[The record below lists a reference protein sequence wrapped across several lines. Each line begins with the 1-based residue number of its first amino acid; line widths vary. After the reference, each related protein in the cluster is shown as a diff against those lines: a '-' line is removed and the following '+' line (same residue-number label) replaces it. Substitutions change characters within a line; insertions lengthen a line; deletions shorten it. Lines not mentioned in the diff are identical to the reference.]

1 MIQRSTEGT
10 SSMRSKAMR
19 GAQKRIALQSGP
31 TPTFNFR
38 IARRLDE
45 VADIL
50 SEQRANPYRVRAY
63 QNAAATLRRLQRP
76 VNEIF
81 AAGGEPALRS
91 IPTIGPT
98 IARAVAC
105 LIVSGRLPMLDRLR
119 GESDHA
125 SLLATVPGIGRV
137 LAARLHDELHI
148 HSLEQLEAAA
158 HDGRLHDLLGLGEK
172 RIAGIIDSLANRLGR
187 MRTQPPSRGVQPPSV
202 AEILDVDR
210 EYREKAA
217 SGTLLTIA
225 PRRFNPTGEAWLP
238 ILHTERGRR
247 HYTAVFSNTAHAH
260 QLSKTRDWVILYY
273 DSGQGESQCTVIT
286 SERGPLVGR
295 RIVRGREQDC
305 AAYYR
310 KSESAD
316 KIALGTNSASLRL
329 APRAN

>member
-1 MIQRSTEGT
+1 MT
-10 SSMRSKAMR
+10 SKATR
-19 GAQKRIALQSGP
+19 EALSRAKKTIALQSGP
-31 TPTFNFR
+31 APTFNFR

-50 SEQRANPYRVRAY
+50 TEQRANPYRVRAY
-63 QNAAATLRRLQRP
+63 RNAASTLRRLQRP
-76 VNEIF
+76 VDEILS
-81 AAGGEPALRS
+81 AGGEPALRTF
-91 IPTIGPT
+91 PGIGPT
-98 IARAVAC
+98 IARAVAS
-105 LIVSGRLPMLDRLR
+105 LILTGRLPMLDRLR
-119 GESDHA
+119 GETDHA

-187 MRTQPPSRGVQPPSV
+187 MRAQPPSRGVQTPSV

-210 EYREKAA
+210 EYRDKAA

-225 PRRFNPTGEAWLP
+225 PRRFNPTGETWLP

-247 HYTAVFSNTAHAH
+247 HYTALFSNTAHAH
-260 QLSKTRDWVILYY
+260 QLNKTRDWVILYY

-286 SERGPLVGR
+286 SQRGPLAGR

-310 KSESAD
+310 KSETAD
-316 KIALGTNSASLRL
+316 STASGANSTSPRL
-329 APRAN
+329 AAGAN